1 MTSLNKRKRTSP
13 QPFDAQRFLAST
25 GAKRTRS
32 YRHSDT
38 VFSQGDPAASV
49 MYIQQG
55 GVKLSVLSATGKEA
69 VVAVL
74 GPGDF
79 FGEGCLAG
87 QPLRMATVIAL
98 TETTVL
104 VLAKQRMIQML
115 RKQSVLSDLFLNHV
129 LTRNIR
135 IEEELVDQLFNSSEK
150 RLARTLLLLARYGE
164 QNKPQRIFPKVSET
178 MLAEMAGTVPS
189 RVHSFMHKFRELG
202 FIEDE
207 GGLTIN
213 PSLLS
218 VALHD

>member
-13 QPFDAQRFLAST
+13 QPFDAQRFLEST
-25 GAKRTRS
+25 GAKRTRT

-38 VFSQGDPAASV
+38 LFSQGDPAASV

-55 GVKLSVLSATGKEA
+55 GVKLWVLSATGKET
-69 VVAVL
+69 VVAML
-74 GPGDF
+74 GQGDF

-87 QPLRMATVIAL
+87 QPLRMVTATAL

-104 VLAKQRMIQML
+104 VVAKQRMIQML
-115 RKQSVLSDLFLNHV
+115 RKQSALSELFIHHV

-135 IEEELVDQLFNSSEK
+135 IEEELVDQLFNSTEK
-150 RLARTLLLLARYGE
+150 RLARTLLLLARYGKKD
-164 QNKPQRIFPKVSET
+164 KPERVLPKVSDAV
-178 MLAEMAGTVPS
+178 LAEIAGTAPS
-189 RVHSFMHKFRELG
+189 QVNSFMNKFRELG

-213 PSLLS
+213 TSLLS